1 MSLASSS
8 TVPLRWLSAC
18 AVATSSVPSIAGDLC
33 ARTVGAAS
41 CSYRTYGS
49 QASGEEQPAGSGRS
63 FRRRPTRYG
72 SKLALRDPERFQRM
86 RTILGYPGPEDA
98 DSPNASST
106 SASTSSSAPSPKQ
119 QQQQQQPV
127 GYVTISLLQT
137 MKHLFQYREVSD
149 VPQDGRP
156 DSVEA
161 RRAAAR
167 QADNNYMLEGM
178 AAYKVTS
185 LNRQLAPL
193 LDRTEAFLRSA
204 EAEAGAAGAGPG
216 AAGAGP
222 GPAAAGAK
230 EAAAGRGCAGAGAA
244 AAGGRK
250 ASA

>member
-1 MSLASSS
+1 MSLLPSS
-8 TVPLRWLSAC
+8 TLPMRLLSAC
-18 AVATSSVPSIAGDLC
+18 AVSASSVAGELC
-33 ARTVGAAS
+33 TRTAGTVS

-49 QASGEEQPAGSGRS
+49 QASGEEKSTGSGRT

-98 DSPNASST
+98 EAAASPAST
-106 SASTSSSAPSPKQ
+106 SAASSKQ
-119 QQQQQQPV
+119 QQQQHHHHKPV

-137 MKHLFQYREVSD
+137 MKHLFQYREVPQD

-156 DSVEA
+156 ESVEA

-193 LDRTEAFLRSA
+193 LDRTEAFLRAA
-204 EAEAGAAGAGPG
+204 EAEAEVEAGAAARAGAG
-216 AAGAGP
+216 A
-222 GPAAAGAK
+222 AK
-230 EAAAGRGCAGAGAA
+230 EAAAGRGGAG
-244 AAGGRK
+244 GKK
-250 ASA
+250 ASP